1 MQLQSVGE
9 INRFLMPTMRGVV
22 VISSAR
28 CFKRNDVKLGVAVFV
43 ISVLC
48 LCRCVFTAYAPVV
61 GHQAWL
67 DSV

>member
-28 CFKRNDVKLGVAVFV
+28 CFKRNDVKLGVTVFV

-67 DSV
+67 DSM